1 MTAQKPILFW
11 MFIVFAHELLLVL
24 PGVVLI
30 IKHLLTLKPVKTVV
44 S

>member
-1 MTAQKPILFW
+1 MTAQKPIRFW
-11 MFIVFAHELLLVL
+11 MFIVFAHGVLLIL

-30 IKHLLTLKPVKTVV
+30 IKHPLTLKLIRTAV